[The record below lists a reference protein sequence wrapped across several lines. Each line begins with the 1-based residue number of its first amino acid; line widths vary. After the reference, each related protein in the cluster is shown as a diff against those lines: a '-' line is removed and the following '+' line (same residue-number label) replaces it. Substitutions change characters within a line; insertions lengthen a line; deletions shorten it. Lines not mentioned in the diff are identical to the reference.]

1 MLILPNQAGIALGM
15 FVFAAASLVSIFSGV
30 TLEIAILR
38 AGVAFLIFSVFGWLM
53 AYLIYEE
60 EKTESEKKKPEYD
73 DDKVEEKAASTPT
86 EPAAA
91 AAASAATPVAAP
103 ASGDSAAGS
112 LDDQGLEAPDDS
124 DF

>member
-60 EKTESEKKKPEYD
+60 EKPESEKKKPSYD
-73 DDKVEEKAASTPT
+73 DDKVEEKTASTPT

>member
-1 MLILPNQAGIALGM
+1 M

-60 EKTESEKKKPEYD
+60 EKPESEKKKPSYD
-73 DDKVEEKAASTPT
+73 DDKVEEKTASTPT